1 MRRETRPNYQDNG
14 SRSRIK
20 WICRR
25 RSVRWMAVLCAVAAV
40 AVSVGI
46 YMAAFGLPAPIQAQL
61 DIRPD
66 SHAIRGT
73 LHSVKTQE
81 VEAGS
86 FWVVIN
92 QLPTVEEG
100 SSECNIEYENP
111 DSNRYGARV
120 SLYLEETGMLL
131 GNTTRVD
138 PGYYVENIS
147 MKQELAPGEYPVT
160 ARLELFDGRTPAGE
174 MSIGITL
181 RVLKRDGK

>member
-1 MRRETRPNYQDNG
+1 MREK
-14 SRSRIK
+14 IK
-20 WICRR
+20 GRMKWFCRR
-25 RSVRWMAVLCAVAAV
+25 RFIRWMAALCAVAAV

-46 YMAAFGLPAPIQAQL
+46 YTAAFGLPAPIQAQL

-66 SHAIRGT
+66 SNAICGT
-73 LHSVKTQE
+73 LHSWEAQE

-92 QLPTVEEG
+92 QLPTMEEG
-100 SSECNIEYENP
+100 STECNIEYENP

-120 SLYLEETGMLL
+120 SLYLEETGTLL

-147 MKQELAPGEYPVT
+147 MKQELASGEYPVT

-181 RVLKRDGK
+181 RVLKRNGK